1 MTTGPSPNPTSS
13 PDPDPASSPN
23 PGPIR
28 GILFDVD
35 RTLFD
40 FDTSEEHGL
49 LAHLADE
56 GLIAHFPTPAAALK
70 LWREILDE
78 AYAAYLAGTLT
89 FAEQQRVRT
98 RRFLARI
105 DLLPADGMS
114 DAAATAWFAGYAAH
128 RDSRWAAFPDA
139 EPLLRALAPAYRLGV
154 VSNSAVAH
162 QRRKLDVIGLLPYLG
177 TALICSEDHG
187 AHKPDPTIFLAGCAA
202 LGLPPHQ
209 VLFLGDNYAA
219 DAIGARDAG
228 LIPCW
233 LDRNA
238 TDDGTAARDGIP
250 VIHTLAELPNV
261 LSSTPPAYAPHD

>member
-1 MTTGPSPNPTSS
+1 MTTGPPPGPPPS
-13 PDPDPASSPN
+13 PD

-40 FDTSEEHGL
+40 YDTSEEQGL
-49 LAHLADE
+49 LAHLADQ
-56 GLIAHFPTPAAALK
+56 GLLAHFPTPAAALE

-78 AYAAYLAGTLT
+78 SYAAYLAGALT

-105 DLLPADGMS
+105 DRLPADGMS
-114 DAAATAWFAGYAAH
+114 DAEATAWFAGYAAH
-128 RDSRWAAFPDA
+128 RDARWAAFPDA
-139 EPLLRALAPAYRLGV
+139 EPLLRALAPVYRLGV

-162 QRRKLDVIGLLPYLG
+162 QRRKLGIIGLLPYLD

-187 AHKPDPTIFLAGCAA
+187 APKPDPTIFLAGCAT

-238 TDDGTAARDGIP
+238 TDDGTAARDGVP
-250 VIHTLAELPNV
+250 VIRTLADLPDV
-261 LSSTPPAYAPHD
+261 LSPPPPAHPPHD